1 MDDASLRLLEFDQIK
16 AAVSDLCVSNLG
28 KALCERLLP
37 STDRLRIQTALR
49 ETSEARLLVRGGHQP
64 LQGLHDITEAL
75 TLAEKGQVLSP
86 KDLLRIAD
94 TLRGAE
100 KFRKFMRTKKEET
113 PLLSSYAESIGD
125 FAELVRTIETSV
137 DGERVSDSADDDLRK
152 VRRAIKV
159 TESRIQE
166 RLSTIMSSPA
176 LRDAVQE
183 GFVTQR
189 NGRYVIPVRAS
200 HRAKVP
206 GTVIAAS
213 SSGQTVFIEPAAVQS
228 LVDEI
233 VTLRAQE
240 EELVYR
246 VLCRLTSAVLD
257 QVQAIRVT
265 VEALAA
271 CDFAL
276 AKGRYS
282 LEVDGIEPEMVP
294 EESWGFGLGAVR
306 HPLLGKGAVPA
317 DIAVGHGYRT
327 LVVTG
332 PNTGGKTVL
341 LKTVGLACLLAQSG
355 LHVPAK
361 KAALPVFRDV
371 LVDIGDHQS
380 IQQSLSTFSSHMGRI
395 AEILRKATPGCLV
408 LLDEVGTGTD
418 PREGAA
424 LACAILD
431 YLWTQGCVTLA
442 TTHYGDVKS
451 HAESRPGFMNGSMDF
466 DQETLR
472 PLYTLRLGHSGRSL
486 GIIIAERLGIP
497 SSVIAQAR
505 AVVTYGE
512 GKEPNCRED
521 LTCGKDVAHGEDLSL
536 PKPETVATRDS
547 RAGGGNGAGRE
558 ESPMGEG
565 SSSGSGRS
573 DKNAGMGS
581 GVRNGR
587 SGNAESGRNA
597 WSGSA
602 GDSEAGKQR
611 TTSEALPREKR
622 FLPGDLVFV
631 TSVGQKGRVAKEAD
645 EKGNV
650 VVLVRG
656 ERLRVNW
663 KRLRMLGKREDL
675 YPDFPNYDLRIV
687 LTSKEDRK
695 LDKAM
700 SKRPVDGVRVLTDES
715 NGSNRSNRPR

>member
-1 MDDASLRLLEFDQIK
+1 MDDVSLRLLEFDQIK
-16 AAVSDLCVSNLG
+16 AAVSDFCVSNLG
-28 KALCERLLP
+28 KALCERLSP
-37 STDRLRIQTALR
+37 STDRLRIQAALR

-94 TLRGAE
+94 TLHGAE
-100 KFRKFMRTKKEET
+100 KFRKFMRTKRDEA
-113 PLLSSYAESIGD
+113 PLLSSYVESIGD
-125 FAELVRTIETSV
+125 FAELVRAIETSV
-137 DGERVSDSADDDLRK
+137 DGERVSDSADDDLRR
-152 VRRAIKV
+152 VRRSIKV
-159 TESRIQE
+159 VESRIQE
-166 RLSTIMSSPA
+166 KLSAIMSSPG

-206 GTVIAAS
+206 GAVIAAS
-213 SSGQTVFIEPAAVQS
+213 SSGQTVFIEPAAVQV
-228 LVDEI
+228 LVDEL
-233 VTLRAQE
+233 VTLRAKE

-257 QVQAIRVT
+257 QVQSIRVT
-265 VEALAA
+265 VETLAA

-294 EESWGFGLGAVR
+294 DGAWTLELGAVR
-306 HPLLGKGAVPA
+306 HPLLGKGAVPV
-317 DIAVGHGYRT
+317 DVAVGLGYRT

-341 LKTVGLACLLAQSG
+341 LKTVGLSCLLAQSG

-361 KAALPVFRDV
+361 KAALPVFRDL

-395 AEILRKATPGCLV
+395 AEILRKATSGCLV
-408 LLDEVGTGTD
+408 LLDEIGTGTD

-431 YLWTQGCVTLA
+431 HLWSQGCITVA

-451 HAESRPGFMNGSMDF
+451 HAETRPGFMNGSMDF

-472 PLYTLRLGHSGRSL
+472 PMYTLRLGHSGRSL
-486 GIIIAERLGIP
+486 GITIAERLGIP
-497 SSVIAQAR
+497 GSVIAQAR
-505 AVVTYGE
+505 AAVSDTGDTSPRPEDSSVTGGRTPIAE
-512 GKEPNCRED
+512 
-521 LTCGKDVAHGEDLSL
+521 TC
-536 PKPETVATRDS
+536 
-547 RAGGGNGAGRE
+547 
-558 ESPMGEG
+558 
-565 SSSGSGRS
+565 SGSGPEVRHES
-573 DKNAGMGS
+573 
-581 GVRNGR
+581 RNGVSHR
-587 SGNAESGRNA
+587 EETAEV
-597 WSGSA
+597 
-602 GDSEAGKQR
+602 
-611 TTSEALPREKR
+611 LPREKR

-631 TSVGQKGRVAKEAD
+631 TSVGDKGRVAKEAD

-656 ERLRVNW
+656 KRLRVNW

-700 SKRPVDGVRVLTDES
+700 SKRSVDGVRVLTDD
-715 NGSNRSNRPR
+715 RR